1 MSPSRSGLP
10 KRGANLEPFTARL
23 TPDAKRRLLAVAQ
36 ILDVNAYEVMEQ
48 AFWGFWNGLPDAQ
61 RAAADA
67 LVELVEKT
75 QKAHKQRAG

>member
-36 ILDVNAYEVMEQ
+36 ILDVNAYASSGASAEG
-48 AFWGFWNGLPDAQ
+48 W
-61 RAAADA
+61 AARLAR
-67 LVELVEKT
+67 EKW
-75 QKAHKQRAG
+75 AS